1 MFKGCFLKATGLIPR
16 FFLDGRINDCADKG
30 AAGAVEGGPGCQG
43 EGLELPTSLPASE
56 AENRK
61 YWISS
66 LSFIFRFQSIFSS
79 NHSCH
84 TRKKFLVLHR
94 TRIFYVWSTNEE
106 CLRCFS
112 LKVASK

>member
-66 LSFIFRFQSIFSS
+66 LSFIFRFQSIF
-79 NHSCH
+79 
-84 TRKKFLVLHR
+84 FLPITHVTHEK
-94 TRIFYVWSTNEE
+94 S
-106 CLRCFS
+106 FS
-112 LKVASK
+112 FCIAHAFFTCGQPTKNVYGVSL